1 MIIGITG
8 TNGAGKGTVVEI
20 LKEKGFTHYSVSG
33 YLGELLRE
41 KGEEVNRD
49 AMIRLANELR
59 TENSPSYLA
68 EVLYNKA
75 LREGA
80 EFPIIES
87 LRTEGEVT
95 ALRKK
100 GGFYLLAV
108 DASPEIRYNRITNRG
123 SNKDAVSFQQFMEQE
138 KREMHSDDAN
148 KQNLRRCIEMA
159 DYILINNDSIQEL
172 RKNICSFMD
181 NL

>member
-20 LKEKGFTHYSVSG
+20 LKENGFKHYSVSG
-33 YLGELLRE
+33 FLGELLRE
-41 KGEEVNRD
+41 NGEEVNRD

-59 TENSPSYLA
+59 AENSPSYLA
-68 EVLYNKA
+68 EVLYDKA

-80 EFPIIES
+80 EFPVIES

-100 GGFYLLAV
+100 GKFYLLAV
-108 DASPEIRYNRITNRG
+108 DASPEIRYDRIINRN
-123 SNKDAVSFQQFMEQE
+123 SSKDAVSFQQFMEQE
-138 KREMHSDDAN
+138 RREMHSDDAN

-159 DYILINNDSIQEL
+159 DYTIINNSSIPEL
-172 RKNICSFMD
+172 RENICRFMN